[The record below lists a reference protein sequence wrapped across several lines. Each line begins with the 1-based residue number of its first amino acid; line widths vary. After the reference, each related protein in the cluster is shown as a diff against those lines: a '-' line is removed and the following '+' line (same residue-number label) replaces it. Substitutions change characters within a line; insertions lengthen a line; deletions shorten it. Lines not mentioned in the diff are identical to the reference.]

1 MLYVFL
7 FMRHFDPIK
16 LLTYISIM
24 YSSKFYPSLV
34 ILIIICSIVSNCF
47 QVEEFEL
54 KDLCNTTSHLEH
66 NYTVKLN
73 SSVQYTISKARKGF
87 CLISDIDIT
96 ITSDTDDLATINC
109 AGISS
114 NTSQESTWGLAFVNS
129 TVTIERVV
137 FKKCGTYLR
146 SLPNKLLDVFTNTS
160 ISSNHTRFFYPTN
173 YSALLYFFHCEVK
186 MSTVKLESTHG
197 FAVIGFNF
205 LDSSLKNIDVN
216 SSISIDGQTIG
227 NGILIIFAEGTMT
240 RNDRSFKAFIENCRF
255 LNNVVA
261 VPPLTPTERYPCVRE
276 IYSINHT
283 ESYSLKPILYSATLS
298 IFYIRKF
305 MKAQVVINNSHF
317 LGNFAYGKQSSIL
330 RIVHF
335 DSNTE
340 DTNTVIRNCLFS
352 YNTVSDSEKCPE
364 DAVISFI
371 FIFNVSVHKL
381 NRKTIIP
388 LLIEFTNFTSEQHF
402 IEQIHNRHGALYL
415 GVVGELDFKLKVILR
430 HTLFENNLSES
441 GVCLVAETS
450 FQDNMQIKLESVS
463 VRKNKINMLS
473 PVSSSSA
480 LFTLTGVTCIINGTQ
495 EHPSEFRENYGIVF
509 VCLDSTSIHMY
520 GTVIFAD
527 NQAIRGSALN
537 LEGDSRLYFM
547 NGLNATFVNN
557 KASSL
562 GGAIYAVVHKKMSG
576 MCAFIFQSIDP
587 NNNIIN
593 VNFINNS
600 AIDGGSS
607 IYAYP
612 LSDCY
617 LQQHHSHYVPSITTG
632 LKVYTTLFNFEV
644 NSNENLDMSTLPMK
658 ITGTYHNQI
667 SIYLGESINLCLSA
681 KDVFGRNVYAAVKSE
696 IALERVE
703 RDLMLNHITL
713 SFHSIEQVI
722 HEIKQCSNITL
733 KLLASKYNNKAVRR
747 TIFVYAPSSVEAYS
761 VDVYLKECPL
771 GFSFNHKIGACDC
784 SNPLHQLYAS
794 NSVSKHMCS
803 IQTQTFTR
811 LANKNSWAGVI
822 QIRNES
828 AFAVSDHCPFE
839 YCYNSE
845 QDLDWFYS
853 VNNEIFLKQN
863 PHSTSYFSICDKGR
877 TGTLCGKCVN
887 GSTLVFGSEKCT
899 YCDSKLNY
907 WLFISLIAFIGPL
920 LIFMLFVLKLTLTGG
935 TLAGVIFYVNIV
947 ASGFLTYYL
956 AGIPIGNQDIY
967 FLLKVTIHFITLT
980 NLNFGFPIC
989 FTGNMTALWK
999 YGLSGLFPFYLLFIV
1014 VVLIFASRHSSW
1026 LSNKIL
1032 HSSVQVLVTIV
1043 HISFNNLL
1051 LLMTSTFS
1059 YTKIYTTDEKP
1070 IIVWSID
1077 GSVKFLSDP
1086 GHIGLTVLHLVT
1098 ILPLILSYLIF
1109 LLLGKCLIQH
1119 LQRCKLV
1126 LRHVYEAIHAPYK
1139 QGKEYW
1145 FALRQLTLVLVWI
1158 LNFLTRL
1165 IGLTSTILTTAVV
1178 LCLLL
1183 IGTIKFHPYR
1193 NRVLSLLDT
1202 WILLNLIVVY
1212 GGALILPNNT
1222 STMTMIFTIT
1232 TTLVFITFI
1241 LILLYHLLLVTGF
1254 SQRLKRLLPIQIKL
1268 TSCVN
1273 HLRCVVNSSFTS
1285 QNHSLQHLVNSDSF
1299 TGSCEEFREPLLDT
1313 DNNA

>member
-1 MLYVFL
+1 
-7 FMRHFDPIK
+7 
-16 LLTYISIM
+16 M
-24 YSSKFYPSLV
+24 YSSKFYPILV

-47 QVEEFEL
+47 QIEELEL
-54 KDLCNTTSHLEH
+54 KDLCNTSSHLKR
-66 NYTVKLN
+66 NYAVKLN
-73 SSVQYTISKARKGF
+73 SSVQYTVSKARKGF
-87 CLISDIDIT
+87 CVISDIDIT
-96 ITSDTDDLATINC
+96 ITSDSDDLATINC

-137 FKKCGTYLR
+137 FMKCGTYLR
-146 SLPNKLLDVFTNTS
+146 SLPNKLLDVFNTS
-160 ISSNHTRFFYPTN
+160 ISSNHTQFFYPTN

-186 MSTVKLESTHG
+186 MSTINLESTHG

-205 LDSSLKNIDVN
+205 LADSSFKNTNVT
-216 SSISIDGQTIG
+216 STSIDGQTIG
-227 NGILIIFAEGTMT
+227 NGILIIFADGTMT
-240 RNDRSFKAFIENCRF
+240 RNDRSFKVFIENCRF
-255 LNNVVA
+255 LNNIVA
-261 VPPLTPTERYPCVRE
+261 VPPLTPTERYPCVSE
-276 IYSINHT
+276 IYSINRT

-298 IFYIRKF
+298 IFYIQKLL
-305 MKAQVVINNSHF
+305 KAQVVINNSLF
-317 LGNFAYGKQSSIL
+317 LGNFAYGKQASIL

-340 DTNTVIRNCLFS
+340 DTNTVIRNCVFS
-352 YNTVSDSEKCPE
+352 TNTVSDSEKCPE

-371 FIFNVSVHKL
+371 FIFNVPVHKL
-381 NRKTIIP
+381 NRKTITP
-388 LLIEFTNFTSEQHF
+388 LLIEFTDFISQRHF
-402 IEQIHNRHGALYL
+402 ILHILNRYGALYL
-415 GVVGELDFKLKVILR
+415 GVVGELDFKLEVILR

-463 VRKNKINMLS
+463 VRKNKINTLS

-480 LFTLTGVTCIINGTQ
+480 LFTLTGVTCIINGTE

-527 NQAIRGSALN
+527 NQAISGSALN

-547 NGLNATFVNN
+547 NRLNATFVNN

-576 MCAFIFQSIDP
+576 MCAFIFQSINP

-617 LQQHHSHYVPSITTG
+617 LQQHHSHYIPPVTTG
-632 LKVYTTLFNFEV
+632 LKVYTTFFNLEV

-658 ITGTYHNQI
+658 ITGDCHNQI

-681 KDVFGRNVYAAVKSE
+681 KDVFGRNVHAVVKSE
-696 IALERVE
+696 IALERVERVE

-713 SFHSIEQVI
+713 SFHSIEQAI
-722 HEIKQCSNITL
+722 HENKQCSNITL

-747 TIFVYAPSSVEAYS
+747 TIFVYAPNSVEAYS

-771 GFSFNHKIGACDC
+771 GFSFNHRIRACDC

-794 NSVSKHMCS
+794 NLVSKHMCS

-822 QIRNES
+822 QTGNES

-853 VNNEIFLKQN
+853 ASNEIFLKQN
-863 PHSTSYFSICDKGR
+863 PHSTSHFPICDKGR
-877 TGTLCGKCVN
+877 TGTLCGKCAN
-887 GSTLVFGSEKCT
+887 GLTVVFGSKKCS

-907 WLFISLIAFIGPL
+907 WLFISLIAFIGPF
-920 LIFMLFVLKLTLTGG
+920 LIFMLFALKLTLTGG
-935 TLAGVIFYVNIV
+935 TLTGVIFYVNIV
-947 ASGFLTYYL
+947 ASGLLTYYL
-956 AGIPIGNQDIY
+956 AGTSIEDQYKN
-967 FLLKVTIHFITLT
+967 FLLKAIIHFIALT
-980 NLNFGFPIC
+980 NLNFSFPIC

-1070 IIVWSID
+1070 IFVWSID
-1077 GSVKFLSDP
+1077 GSVKFLNDP

-1098 ILPLILSYLIF
+1098 ILPLILSYLTF

-1126 LRHVYEAIHAPYK
+1126 LRHIYEAIHAPYK

-1158 LNFLTRL
+1158 LNFLTGL
-1165 IGLTSTILTTAVV
+1165 IGLTSTIITTAVV

-1183 IGTIKFHPYR
+1183 IGTIKFHPYK

-1212 GGALILPNNT
+1212 GGALIWPNNT
-1222 STMTMIFTIT
+1222 SSVTMMFTIT
-1232 TTLVFITFI
+1232 ATLVFITFI
-1241 LILLYHLLLVTGF
+1241 LILLYHLLLVTGLL
-1254 SQRLKRLLPIQIKL
+1254 QRLKQLLPIQIKL

-1285 QNHSLQHLVNSDSF
+1285 QNHSLQHLIKSDSF

>member
-1 MLYVFL
+1 
-7 FMRHFDPIK
+7 
-16 LLTYISIM
+16 M

-34 ILIIICSIVSNCF
+34 ILIIICSIESNCF
-47 QVEEFEL
+47 QIEEFEL
-54 KDLCNTTSHLEH
+54 KELCNISSHLKR
-66 NYTVKLN
+66 NYAVKLN
-73 SSVQYTISKARKGF
+73 SSVQYTVSKARKGF
-87 CLISDIDIT
+87 CVINDIDIT
-96 ITSDTDDLATINC
+96 ITSDSDDLATINC

-137 FKKCGTYLR
+137 FIKCGTYLR
-146 SLPNKLLDVFTNTS
+146 SLPNKLLDVFNTS
-160 ISSNHTRFFYPTN
+160 ISSNHTQFFYPTN

-186 MSTVKLESTHG
+186 MSTVNLESTHG

-205 LDSSLKNIDVN
+205 LADSSFKNTNVT
-216 SSISIDGQTIG
+216 STSIDGQTIG
-227 NGILIIFAEGTMT
+227 NGILIIFADGNMT
-240 RNDRSFKAFIENCRF
+240 RNDRSFKVFIENCRF
-255 LNNVVA
+255 LNNIVA
-261 VPPLTPTERYPCVRE
+261 VTPLTPTERYPCVSE
-276 IYSINHT
+276 IYTTNRT

-298 IFYIRKF
+298 IFYIQKLL
-305 MKAQVVINNSHF
+305 KAQVIINNSLF
-317 LGNFAYGKQSSIL
+317 LGNFAYGKQASIL

-340 DTNTVIRNCLFS
+340 DTYTVIRNCLFS
-352 YNTVSDSEKCPE
+352 TNTVSDSEKCPE
-364 DAVISFI
+364 VAVISFI
-371 FIFNVSVHKL
+371 FIFNVPVHKL
-381 NRKTIIP
+381 NRKTITP
-388 LLIEFTNFTSEQHF
+388 LLIEFTDFISQRHF
-402 IEQIHNRHGALYL
+402 ILHILNRYGALYL
-415 GVVGELDFKLKVILR
+415 GILGIELDFKLEIILR

-441 GVCLVAETS
+441 GVCLVAQTS
-450 FQDNMQIKLESVS
+450 FQDYMQIKLESVT
-463 VRKNKINMLS
+463 VRKNKINTLS
-473 PVSSSSA
+473 PVSSLSA
-480 LFTLTGVTCIINGTQ
+480 LFKLAGVTCIINGTE

-509 VCLDSTSIHMY
+509 VCLHSTSIQMY

-527 NQAIRGSALN
+527 NQAISGSALN

-576 MCAFIFQSIDP
+576 TCAFLFQSIDP
-587 NNNIIN
+587 NNIIIN
-593 VNFINNS
+593 INFINNS

-617 LQQHHSHYVPSITTG
+617 LQQQHSHYVPSIRTG
-632 LKVYTTLFNFEV
+632 LKVYTTFFNFEV

-658 ITGTYHNQI
+658 ITGTYHNQT

-681 KDVFGRNVYAAVKSE
+681 KDVFGRNVHASVKSE
-696 IALERVE
+696 IALERVERVE

-713 SFHSIEQVI
+713 SFHSIEQAI
-722 HEIKQCSNITL
+722 HENKQCSNITL

-747 TIFVYAPSSVEAYS
+747 TIFVYAPSSEEVYS
-761 VDVYLKECPL
+761 VNVYLKECPL
-771 GFSFNHKIGACDC
+771 GFSLNYMIGACDC
-784 SNPLHQLYAS
+784 SNPLHRLYAS

-811 LANKNSWAGVI
+811 LANRNSWAGVI
-822 QIRNES
+822 QTGNES
-828 AFAVSDHCPFE
+828 AFAVSDYCPFE
-839 YCYNSE
+839 HCYNSE

-853 VNNEIFLKQN
+853 ANNKIFLKQN
-863 PHSTSYFSICDKGR
+863 PHSTRYFPICDKGR

-887 GSTLVFGSEKCT
+887 GSTLVFGSNKCT

-907 WLFISLIAFIGPL
+907 WLFISLIAFTGPF
-920 LIFMLFVLKLTLTGG
+920 LIFMLFALKLTLTGG
-935 TLAGVIFYVNIV
+935 TLTGVIFYVNIV
-947 ASGFLTYYL
+947 ASGLLTYYL
-956 AGIPIGNQDIY
+956 VGISIENQY
-967 FLLKVTIHFITLT
+967 KHFLLKVTIRFIALT

-1059 YTKIYTTDEKP
+1059 YTDLYRTDEKP
-1070 IIVWSID
+1070 ILVWSMD
-1077 GSVKFLSDP
+1077 GSVKFLSDQ

-1119 LQRCKLV
+1119 LQRYKLA
-1126 LRHVYEAIHAPYK
+1126 LFHVYEAIHAPYK

-1145 FALRQLTLVLVWI
+1145 FALRQLTLVLV
-1158 LNFLTRL
+1158 NFLTNL
-1165 IGLTSTILTTAVV
+1165 FGLKSTLSPTAVV

-1183 IGTIKFHPYR
+1183 IGTIKFHPYK

-1202 WILLNLIVVY
+1202 WILLNLIVIY
-1212 GGALILPNNT
+1212 GGALIWPNNT
-1222 STMTMIFTIT
+1222 SSVTMIFTIT

-1241 LILLYHLLLVTGF
+1241 LILLYHLLLVTGL
-1254 SQRLKRLLPIQIKL
+1254 SQRLKGLLPIQIKL
-1268 TSCVN
+1268 TSCIN
-1273 HLRCVVNSSFTS
+1273 HLRCVANFSFTS
-1285 QNHSLQHLVNSDSF
+1285 QNHSLQHLANSDSF
-1299 TGSCEEFREPLLDT
+1299 AGSCEEFREPLLDT